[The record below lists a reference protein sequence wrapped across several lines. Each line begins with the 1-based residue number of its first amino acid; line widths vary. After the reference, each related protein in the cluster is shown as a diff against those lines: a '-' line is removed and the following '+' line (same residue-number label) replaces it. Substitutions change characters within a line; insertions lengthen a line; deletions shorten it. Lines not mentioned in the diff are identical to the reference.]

1 MHRLRALALL
11 MCGIAILQL
20 GLLWVQ
26 GAQLYR
32 QNQILVAMHHDLQE
46 VAEALDQLSGGD
58 PGQESE
64 SWSPSHTDLHRR
76 KTLLRIRQET
86 APAPEEDPAAK
97 ELRQSKESAEKAVKE
112 ARQAQQ
118 KLSITEAAK
127 RAEEK
132 QKIASAENAWMKWVY
147 GSLGV
152 LVLAFLARAWWRNR
166 G

>member
-1 MHRLRALALL
+1 MRRLRTLATV

-32 QNQILVAMHHDLQE
+32 QNQILVAMHNDLQE
-46 VAEALDQLSGGD
+46 VAEALDQLHGGD
-58 PGQESE
+58 SGQETE
-64 SWSPSHTDLHRR
+64 SSSPSRMDLHRR
-76 KTLLRIRQET
+76 KPLLRVRQET
-86 APAPEEDPAAK
+86 TPATEEDPAAK
-97 ELRQSKESAEKAVKE
+97 ELRQSKESAEKAVQQ

-132 QKIASAENAWMKWVY
+132 QKIAAAENAWMKWVY
-147 GSLGV
+147 GGLGLV
-152 LVLAFLARAWWRNR
+152 VLAFLARAWWRSR